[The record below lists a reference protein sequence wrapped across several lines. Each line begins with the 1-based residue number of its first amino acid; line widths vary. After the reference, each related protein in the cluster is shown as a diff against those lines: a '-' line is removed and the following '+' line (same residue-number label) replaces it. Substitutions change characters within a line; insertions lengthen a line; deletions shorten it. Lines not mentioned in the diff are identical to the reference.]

1 MTDPVVIQ
9 ATAQDT
15 AAGQDVAVASPRPPA
30 LFPTGAGQHHT
41 QAILRSDGSVNTP
54 PLAGTAY
61 SIITASQIAAMVLA
75 PQSVPKASARW
86 FMPSSYHECDAREHA
101 VQRERGSF
109 WWLCVD
115 IDGSNLALDDVR
127 DALAGVAPGAARL
140 IYATR
145 SSTDS
150 ARRWRVL
157 LPLRHPLPGL
167 DYTDTALAFFALIQE
182 SSGGKCVAD
191 RKLALT
197 GQLVYLPNQGE
208 HYEHEVFHGATLD
221 LTPDHAVIT
230 RRETE
235 RAVAEVAR
243 QEAAARRVSRA
254 AERPMVGDG
263 ATPVERFNAA
273 NHIGDLLARYGYQRF
288 GQTDSWQSP
297 HQTSGT
303 YATKDFGDHWVSLS
317 GSDAAVGLGSASST
331 SARFGDGFDLYV
343 AYEHDGNFEAAVRTY
358 GAECDQVNVSELFAR
373 ISGLVSGTVALHAVD
388 QDQGQP
394 DTAPIPGARSV
405 GESTAAPDTIQHRL
419 PTPFQWVEPVLIPPR
434 PWLYGRHLLRRQ
446 VSVTVAPGGVGKS
459 SNSIVEALAMA
470 TGRPLL
476 GEWVHGPLRTW
487 IYNLE
492 DPPDELQRR
501 VTAAMIHHQ
510 IGPDALGGRL
520 FVDSGRDRPLCA
532 AVQLRAGTVIN
543 VPELDALCAV
553 IQERQIDVLIVD
565 PFVSSHQVNENDNG
579 AIDMVAK
586 QYWAVLAQRCN
597 CAVELVHHT
606 RKLGG
611 EEGTSES
618 ARGASALLGA
628 ARSGRVLN
636 KMSVEDRERAGIGGA
651 DTAVYFALVRDK
663 ANMAPPGKREWRRV
677 LSVDLGN
684 GDSVGVVE
692 RWEWPDDFANLSG
705 ADLFKVQQAID
716 AAPEPL
722 RFSDQSS
729 PWVGE
734 VVAVTLGLDSQSDRK
749 RIKRMITTWLKSG
762 ALVKRVIQDDARRD
776 RPCIEVGDWAK

>member
-1 MTDPVVIQ
+1 
-9 ATAQDT
+9 
-15 AAGQDVAVASPRPPA
+15 
-30 LFPTGAGQHHT
+30 
-41 QAILRSDGSVNTP
+41 
-54 PLAGTAY
+54 
-61 SIITASQIAAMVLA
+61 
-75 PQSVPKASARW
+75 
-86 FMPSSYHECDAREHA
+86 
-101 VQRERGSF
+101 
-109 WWLCVD
+109 
-115 IDGSNLALDDVR
+115 
-127 DALAGVAPGAARL
+127 
-140 IYATR
+140 
-145 SSTDS
+145 
-150 ARRWRVL
+150 
-157 LPLRHPLPGL
+157 
-167 DYTDTALAFFALIQE
+167 
-182 SSGGKCVAD
+182 
-191 RKLALT
+191 
-197 GQLVYLPNQGE
+197 
-208 HYEHEVFHGATLD
+208 
-221 LTPDHAVIT
+221 
-230 RRETE
+230 
-235 RAVAEVAR
+235 
-243 QEAAARRVSRA
+243 
-254 AERPMVGDG
+254 
-263 ATPVERFNAA
+263 
-273 NHIGDLLARYGYQRF
+273 
-288 GQTDSWQSP
+288 
-297 HQTSGT
+297 
-303 YATKDFGDHWVSLS
+303 
-317 GSDAAVGLGSASST
+317 
-331 SARFGDGFDLYV
+331 
-343 AYEHDGNFEAAVRTY
+343 
-358 GAECDQVNVSELFAR
+358 
-373 ISGLVSGTVALHAVD
+373 
-388 QDQGQP
+388 
-394 DTAPIPGARSV
+394 
-405 GESTAAPDTIQHRL
+405 
-419 PTPFQWVEPVLIPPR
+419 
-434 PWLYGRHLLRRQ
+434 
-446 VSVTVAPGGVGKS
+446 
-459 SNSIVEALAMA
+459 MA

-663 ANMAPPGKREWRRV
+663 ANMAPPGKRKWRRV